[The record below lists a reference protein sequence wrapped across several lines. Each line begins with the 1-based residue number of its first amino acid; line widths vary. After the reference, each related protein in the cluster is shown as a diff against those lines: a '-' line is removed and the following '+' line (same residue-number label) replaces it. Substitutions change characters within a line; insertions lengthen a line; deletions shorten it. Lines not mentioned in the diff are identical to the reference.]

1 MGLGKTIQII
11 GFLWIIYEKTGL
23 LIKDKTMKHQK
34 PTLIICPASLVE
46 QWMKEL
52 NKWGC
57 FSVFIFKGNEEEK
70 RDILYTAK
78 DNELEILIG
87 SYSSIRT
94 SEYEY
99 IYLFI
104 SDIMYNIDWEM
115 IIMDEF
121 HTLKNHKSEISK
133 CCSKFITPL
142 KYGLTG
148 TLIQNDPV
156 ELWALLNIIAPGVL
170 HDKEYFDFHYATPIK
185 KARKKTASKEELLK
199 GKEKTKEL
207 LNVLNEYYL
216 RRDKAT
222 VLKDKLPNKRD
233 IVVFCKLGKAQKE
246 IYEKVINSY
255 DYGLILYH
263 NDKCICKSGKK
274 GKDCCYDVND
284 SEKMNKNSVIWSW
297 YHKKNLCKR
306 YFILLYLYLLIDVHF
321 VYLIHVFLN
330 YKK

>member
-23 LIKDKTMKHQK
+23 LSKDKIMKHKK
-34 PTLIICPASLVE
+34 PTLIICPASIVE

-57 FSVFIFKGNEEEK
+57 FSVFILKGNEEEK

-87 SYSSIRT
+87 SYAAIRT
-94 SEYEY
+94 AEYLY
-99 IYLFI
+99 YNIYLFCFLYSNI
-104 SDIMYNIDWEM
+104 IYNIDWEM

-121 HTLKNHKSEISK
+121 HTLKNHKTEISK
-133 CCSKFITPL
+133 NVLKLTTPL

-148 TLIQNDPV
+148 TLIQNDPI
-156 ELWALLNIIAPGVL
+156 ELWCLLNIVVPGVL

-185 KARKKTASKEELLK
+185 KARKKTASKEEIFK

-207 LNVLNEYYL
+207 LNILNEYYL
-216 RRDKAT
+216 RRDKST

-233 IVVFCKLGKAQKE
+233 IVVFCKLGNIQRE
-246 IYEKVINSY
+246 IYEKLLKCY
-255 DYGLILYH
+255 DLGLILYH
-263 NDKCICKSGKK
+263 NTNCICKSGLK
-274 GKDCCYDVND
+274 GKDCCFKVDNI
-284 SEKMNKNSVIWSW
+284 EKLREKCVIWTW
-297 YHKKNLCKR
+297 YHKDVLCKR
-306 YFILLYLYLLIDVHF
+306 YFS
-321 VYLIHVFLN
+321 
-330 YKK
+330 